1 MINISVHFFVGAQGF
16 REELRLL
23 RELLTEYDPA
33 VRPVKN
39 LSDIVEIRMGV
50 ALFQIRELV
59 SEMRD
64 ERIHCNQW
72 HFFHS
77 L

>member
-1 MINISVHFFVGAQGF
+1 MRA
-16 REELRLL
+16 EYRLL

-39 LSDIVEIRMGV
+39 LSDVVEIRMGV

-59 SEMRD
+59 SDDIEA
-64 ERIHCNQW
+64 
-72 HFFHS
+72 
-77 L
+77 